1 MSLKWYKFR
10 FAAFEKEIT
19 KASRKITRTFKTSRC
34 AIGGGIERSKT
45 FHKLSHTLRARPSNI
60 LMSTIAWHQP
70 PLLQNVLSMR
80 FEILVG
86 NFFRWPMAAGLA
98 VSVSLENGATRPW
111 KIPTIHQKKESLRN
125 VNSHANCHA
134 IKNLPCRVLHCV
146 NGHINCMIA
155 SFLIL
160 AMGPE
165 KCTFYMDQW
174 FPIIYRSH
182 TFPIHWKHSSL
193 ETNLNIRQLWL
204 KHLMLAVNQDSDR
217 TCAPGPAISPRVM
230 S

>member
-34 AIGGGIERSKT
+34 AIGGGIECSKT

-80 FEILVG
+80 FENLVG
-86 NFFRWPMAAGLA
+86 NFFRWPMAAGFG

-160 AMGPE
+160 VMGPRE
-165 KCTFYMDQW
+165 VHLLHGSMISNYLSLAH
-174 FPIIYRSH
+174 ISH
-182 TFPIHWKHSSL
+182 SL
-193 ETNLNIRQLWL
+193 
-204 KHLMLAVNQDSDR
+204 KAFLARNQFEYQ
-217 TCAPGPAISPRVM
+217 AIVTEAFNVGRKSRLR
-230 S
+230 